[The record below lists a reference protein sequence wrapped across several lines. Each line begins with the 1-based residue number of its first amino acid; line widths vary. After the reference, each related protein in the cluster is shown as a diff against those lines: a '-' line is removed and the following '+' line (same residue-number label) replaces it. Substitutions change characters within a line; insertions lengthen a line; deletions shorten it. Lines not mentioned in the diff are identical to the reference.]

1 MPKLV
6 AAIQAIDMIAKVNAR
21 KEQLKEE
28 LLASQTYITSG
39 FGASDSTSD
48 TDESNSFETL
58 SKQSKIVSVL
68 MVESKNQF
76 LTIDCHFLMRVWAIQ
91 TKKQVTALL
100 LRSGQLK
107 EMTCAAI
114 DGKEKHLAVSD
125 EEGLITI
132 HNIHSGGILH

>member
-1 MPKLV
+1 
-6 AAIQAIDMIAKVNAR
+6 MIAKVNAR

-39 FGASDSTSD
+39 FGASDSTTD
-48 TDESNSFETL
+48 ADESNSFETL

-91 TKKQVTALL
+91 TKK
-100 LRSGQLK
+100 
-107 EMTCAAI
+107 
-114 DGKEKHLAVSD
+114 
-125 EEGLITI
+125 
-132 HNIHSGGILH
+132 